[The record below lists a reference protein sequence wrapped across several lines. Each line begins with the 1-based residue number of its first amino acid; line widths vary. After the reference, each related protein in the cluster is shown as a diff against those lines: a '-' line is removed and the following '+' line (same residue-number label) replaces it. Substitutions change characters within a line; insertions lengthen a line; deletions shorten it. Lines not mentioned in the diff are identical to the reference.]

1 MGLVMRR
8 GSVRA
13 GSSSVD
19 QVLARGRVR
28 GTAGMLGP
36 AFVAAIAYVDPGN
49 FATNVSAGSEFG
61 DELVWVVVLASLMAM
76 PVQFLSAKVGIVTG
90 ETLPEVCGR
99 RYPRPVLWGLWLQA
113 EIVAMATDLAEF
125 VGAALGLN
133 LLFGVSLLPAA
144 LITAVIAFAVLALQ
158 NRGYRRFEQAI
169 AALLLIIISGF
180 GYELFQIAPAAGPA
194 LAGLA
199 PTLSS
204 DGSAYLAVAIVG
216 ATVMPHVVYLH
227 SALTSRRVTSTTDA
241 QRRTVLRFE
250 RWDVVV
256 ALGLAGII
264 NVSMLLLAAQL
275 FHASGHTT
283 ITGIAQAHAELAR
296 LVGGGA
302 ALVFAVALLAS
313 GISSSSVGT
322 VAGQVVL
329 AGFLDFRIPLAL
341 RRLITM
347 LPALLVVGLGADAT
361 DVLNFSQ
368 VVLSF
373 GIPFALLPLLLISRD
388 RAVMGTF
395 VNARWLTRLMAAITT
410 LIVGLNAY
418 LIYDQ
423 LVRN

>member
-1 MGLVMRR
+1 M
-8 GSVRA
+8 
-13 GSSSVD
+13 
-19 QVLARGRVR
+19 
-28 GTAGMLGP
+28 GMLGP

-76 PVQFLSAKVGIVTG
+76 PVQFVSAKIGIVTG
-90 ETLPEVCGR
+90 QTLPEVCGR

-113 EIVAMATDLAEF
+113 EVVAMATDLAEF

-180 GYELFQIAPAAGPA
+180 GYELLQIAPATGPA

-227 SALTSRRVTSTTDA
+227 SALTSRRVNSTTDP

-275 FHASGHTT
+275 FHAGGHTT

-296 LVGGGA
+296 LAGGGA

-322 VAGQVVL
+322 AAGQVVL
-329 AGFLDFRIPLAL
+329 AGFLEFRIPLAL

-373 GIPFALLPLLLISRD
+373 GIPFALIPLLLISRD

-423 LVRN
+423 LIRN